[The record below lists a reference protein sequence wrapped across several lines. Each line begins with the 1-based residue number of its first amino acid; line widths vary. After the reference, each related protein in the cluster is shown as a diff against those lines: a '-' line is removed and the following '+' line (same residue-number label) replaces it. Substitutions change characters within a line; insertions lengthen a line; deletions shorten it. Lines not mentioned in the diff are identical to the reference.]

1 MRLHAITVC
10 LLSVQTGLHELKEEL
25 KKDFSVEKI
34 NTLCAR
40 KGQKI
45 IVICFQSA
53 GSLSDFAAKF
63 YLMSQKYPSDLFTV
77 EWREAMFV
85 AVRNSTNSSLTLAD
99 IHSKVWEPAFRNCQS
114 LLQELHDHSMKLARI
129 DVYFKRHQGD
139 LEMQLRKLFAGVNA
153 CLGENKSGAWIKGV
167 VRRIYDY
174 RHLCNYRNAATAF
187 LQLRDNLG
195 LKGDFRNVEILA
207 TEVRRNC

>member
-1 MRLHAITVC
+1 MQLHTITVF
-10 LLSVQTGLHELKEEL
+10 LLSEQIGLHELKEEL

-45 IVICFQSA
+45 TVIWFQSA
-53 GSLSDFAAKF
+53 GSLSAFADKF
-63 YLMSQKYPSDLFTV
+63 YLMSHKHTSGLFTV
-77 EWREAMFV
+77 GWRAAMNA
-85 AVRNSTNSSLTLAD
+85 AVHSGAVLTLAD

-114 LLQELHDHSMKLARI
+114 LLQDLHDHSMKLARI
-129 DVYFKRHQGD
+129 DVYFKQHQSD

-153 CLGENKSGAWIKGV
+153 CLGENKSGAWIRGV
-167 VRRIYDY
+167 VCRIYDY
-174 RHLCNYRNAATAF
+174 WHLCNYRNAATAF